1 MAEPYVS
8 PVVVARVA
16 ATAAREVAEVVD
28 LHGGALGE
36 VATYGEGGVVRG
48 VRIKRPPHPRVRLHL
63 AVRFGA
69 RLDAVAEEVRRRVA
83 AALTQHVPSFA
94 GTTIDV
100 HIVDV
105 RQAGDHEAQGDG
117 AALPPGESIEDRP

>member
-1 MAEPYVS
+1 MS
-8 PVVVARVA
+8 PVAVARVA
-16 ATAAREVAEVVD
+16 ATAAREVADVVD

-69 RLDAVAEEVRRRVA
+69 CLDAVAEEVRRRVA
-83 AALTQHVPSFA
+83 AALTEHVPAFA

-100 HIVDV
+100 HVVDV
-105 RQAGDHEAQGDG
+105 RQAGDHEAQEDD
-117 AALPPGESIEDRP
+117 AALPPGKRTEERP